1 MQDHGVYVHA
11 HISFRHPFF
20 YLGGGVLSNCSG
32 KTLSVLHTKPHTSPS
47 LSLSS
52 LLPQAAVFLSW
63 PGNWSQA
70 VFSLSLPHK
79 QELADLP
86 KYTHILFLSVSALS
100 HTRLAVDCVLTSFWT
115 RDWGA
120 AIPTLLLG
128 CCDCVFTLQCE
139 SRLTVGRNAFMVR
152 LSSCNHR
159 LLLSFDLLFVPPS
172 VSDSSDSLLVRLLC
186 GSSSTQF
193 LKVFLTVLHWF
204 QAVSILQ
211 KFQSMK

>member
-1 MQDHGVYVHA
+1 MKDHGVYVRA

-20 YLGGGVLSNCSG
+20 YLEHSKCICGRVGVFVFGCVCVVFLSFLLNCSG

-115 RDWGA
+115 RD
-120 AIPTLLLG
+120 
-128 CCDCVFTLQCE
+128 
-139 SRLTVGRNAFMVR
+139 
-152 LSSCNHR
+152 
-159 LLLSFDLLFVPPS
+159 
-172 VSDSSDSLLVRLLC
+172 
-186 GSSSTQF
+186 
-193 LKVFLTVLHWF
+193 
-204 QAVSILQ
+204 
-211 KFQSMK
+211 